1 MLNRPGLKLK
11 VGIKMDLILEFLIK
25 YEGII
30 LFAVVLTEQIGIPIP
45 AVPFLL
51 AAGSLARSGESSFML
66 SLGLA
71 FLACTIDDLTMFH
84 FGRFRGSRT
93 LGTLC
98 RISLDPGTC
107 IRRTEDLFMRYGL
120 RSLFIAKFITGLGP
134 VAATLS
140 GHFGIPKLRFLSYS
154 SLGSFMWILI
164 YLVIGYIFSDQL
176 EDIAEYLA
184 RFGIWFLIFLGGV
197 VIAYIIYRY
206 MKRQR
211 ILRELNIP
219 KISTEDLRRMLD
231 NNEDVMIVDLRSP
244 LDIAASPYAIPGAVQ
259 ISLDE
264 LKKKL
269 HQIPRD
275 KEVVLYCACPNEAS
289 SATAALLLQK
299 NGITKARPLAGG
311 VEVWRKNNLPVETI
325 KDAGT
330 PEAIISR

>member
-1 MLNRPGLKLK
+1 
-11 VGIKMDLILEFLIK
+11 MDLILEFLIR

-51 AAGSLARSGESSFML
+51 AAGSLAHSGESGFML

-71 FLACTIDDLTMFH
+71 FLACTIDDLTMYH
-84 FGRFRGSRT
+84 FGRLRGSMA

-107 IRRTEDLFMRYGL
+107 IRRMEDLFMRYGI

-140 GHFGIPKLRFLSYS
+140 GHFGINILRFLSYGAIG
-154 SLGSFMWILI
+154 SLAWVLTYLI
-164 YLVIGYIFSDQL
+164 IGYIFSDQL

-184 RFGIWFLIFLGGV
+184 RFGIWFLIFLATVMAG
-197 VIAYIIYRY
+197 YIFYRY
-206 MKRQR
+206 IRRQR

-219 KISTEDLRRMLD
+219 KISTDDLKMMLD
-231 NNEDVMIVDLRSP
+231 SNEDVMIFDLRSP
-244 LDIAASPYAIPGAVQ
+244 LDIAASPYAIPGAIQ
-259 ISLDE
+259 ISMEE
-264 LKKKL
+264 LKHRLQDIPMDKK
-269 HQIPRD
+269 
-275 KEVVLYCACPNEAS
+275 VALYCACPNEAT

-311 VEVWRKNNLPVETI
+311 VEAWRRDNLPVEELMNTETP
-325 KDAGT
+325 DAILG
-330 PEAIISR
+330 R

>member
-1 MLNRPGLKLK
+1 
-11 VGIKMDLILEFLIK
+11 MDTILEFLIK

-30 LFAVVLTEQIGIPIP
+30 LFAVVLTEQIGVPIP

-84 FGRFRGSRT
+84 FGRSRGSRA

-98 RISLDPGTC
+98 RVSLDPGTC

-120 RSLFIAKFITGLGP
+120 RSLFAAKFIIGLGP
-134 VAATLS
+134 VAAALS
-140 GHFGIPKLRFLSYS
+140 GHFGIHILRFFSYGAMG
-154 SLGSFMWILI
+154 SLAWILT

-184 RFGIWFLIFLGGV
+184 RFGIWFLIFLAAAMA
-197 VIAYIIYRY
+197 AYLIYRY

-219 KISTEDLRRMLD
+219 KISTEDLRRMVD
-231 NNEDVMIVDLRSP
+231 NNEDVMIIDLRST
-244 LDIAASPYAIPGAVQ
+244 LDIAASPYAIPGAIQ
-259 ISLDE
+259 MSMEE
-264 LKKKL
+264 LKGKL
-269 HQIPRD
+269 QEIPKD
-275 KEVVLYCACPNEAS
+275 KEIALYCACPNEAT

-299 NGITKARPLAGG
+299 NGIIKARPLAGG
-311 VEVWRKNNLPVETI
+311 VEAWRRDNLPVKFL
-325 KDAGT
+325 KDSQT
-330 PEAIISR
+330 PEAIISHVQ

>member
-1 MLNRPGLKLK
+1 
-11 VGIKMDLILEFLIK
+11 MDLILEFLIK

-30 LFAVVLTEQIGIPIP
+30 LFAVVLTEQIGVPIP

-84 FGRFRGSRT
+84 FGRSRGSRA

-98 RISLDPGTC
+98 RVSLDPGTC

-120 RSLFIAKFITGLGP
+120 RSLFIAKFIIGLGP
-134 VAATLS
+134 VAAALS
-140 GHFGIPKLRFLSYS
+140 GYFRVHILHFFFYGAMG
-154 SLGSFMWILI
+154 SLAWILT

-184 RFGIWFLIFLGGV
+184 RFGLWFLIFLAAVMAG
-197 VIAYIIYRY
+197 YIIYRY
-206 MKRQR
+206 IRRQR
-211 ILRELNIP
+211 ILKELNIP
-219 KISTEDLRRMLD
+219 KISTDDLRRMLD

-244 LDIAASPYAIPGAVQ
+244 LDIAVSPYAIPGAVQ

-264 LKKKL
+264 LKQRL
-269 HQIPRD
+269 HQIPKD
-275 KEVVLYCACPNEAS
+275 KDIVLYCACPNEAT

-311 VEVWRKNNLPVETI
+311 VEGWRKNNLPVKTI
-325 KDAGT
+325 RDAGT

>member
-1 MLNRPGLKLK
+1 
-11 VGIKMDLILEFLIK
+11 MDLILEFLLK

-30 LFAVVLTEQIGIPIP
+30 LFAVVLTEQIGVPIP

-84 FGRFRGSRT
+84 FGRSRGSRA

-98 RISLDPGTC
+98 RVSLDPGTC
-107 IRRTEDLFMRYGL
+107 IRRTEDLFMRYGM
-120 RSLFIAKFITGLGP
+120 RSLFAAKFIIGLGP
-134 VAATLS
+134 VAAALS
-140 GHFGIPKLRFLSYS
+140 GYFRIHILHFFSYS
-154 SLGSFMWILI
+154 AMGSLAWVLTYM
-164 YLVIGYIFSDQL
+164 VIGYIFSDQL

-197 VIAYIIYRY
+197 ITAYIIYRY

-211 ILRELNIP
+211 ILKELNIP
-219 KISTEDLRRMLD
+219 KISTDDLRRMVD
-231 NNEDVMIVDLRSP
+231 NNEGVMIIDLRSP

-259 ISLDE
+259 ITLDE
-264 LKKKL
+264 LKQRL
-269 HQIPRD
+269 HQIPKD
-275 KEVVLYCACPNEAS
+275 KEVVLYCACPNEAT

-311 VEVWRKNNLPVETI
+311 VEAWRRNDFPVEVLR
-325 KDAGT
+325 GRET
-330 PEAIISR
+330 PAAIISR

>member
-1 MLNRPGLKLK
+1 
-11 VGIKMDLILEFLIK
+11 MDIILEFLLK

-30 LFAVVLTEQIGIPIP
+30 LFTVVLTEQIGIPIP

-51 AAGSLARSGESSFML
+51 AAGSLAHSGETSFML

-84 FGRFRGSRT
+84 FGRSRGSRT

-140 GHFGIPKLRFLSYS
+140 GHFRINLFRFFSYS
-154 SLGSFMWILI
+154 AVGSIAWILT
-164 YLVIGYIFSDQL
+164 YLTIGYVFSDQL
-176 EDIAEYLA
+176 EDVAEYLA
-184 RFGIWFLIFLGGV
+184 RFGIWLLIFLGGV
-197 VIAYIIYRY
+197 IIAYIIYRY
-206 MKRQR
+206 MRRQR
-211 ILRELNIP
+211 ILRDLNIP
-219 KISTEDLRRMLD
+219 KISADDLRRMLD
-231 NNEDVMIVDLRSP
+231 NNEDVMIVDLRSS
-244 LDIAASPYAIPGAVQ
+244 LDIAASPYAIPGAIQ
-259 ISLDE
+259 MSME
-264 LKKKL
+264 QLKDRL
-269 HQIPRD
+269 QEIPKD
-275 KEVVLYCACPNEAS
+275 KEIVLYCACPNEAT

-311 VEVWRKNNLPVETI
+311 VEAWHRNNLPVETI
-325 KDAGT
+325 RDAGT